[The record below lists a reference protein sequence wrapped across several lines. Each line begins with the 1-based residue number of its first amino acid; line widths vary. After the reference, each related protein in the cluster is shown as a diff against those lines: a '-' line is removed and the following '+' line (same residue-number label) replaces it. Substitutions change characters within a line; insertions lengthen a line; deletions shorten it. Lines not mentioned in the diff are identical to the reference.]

1 MSLSPSPTT
10 PPSRLRRWIVDIG
23 SRIGVRA
30 RSVLVAVVV
39 VCVALLIGESALVW
53 MLQSNLE
60 QTAEANAQAR
70 ASEIVTQL
78 TTDGLAATREE
89 IADRTRHN
97 SVVQILDDRGNV
109 LVASSADVSRQ
120 PLSPQRPAPGA
131 YESVETD
138 HLSAGSD
145 GEWKV
150 VTTAVRLDSTLY
162 YVQSAVPV
170 GEQHETIEIVAMF
183 LLAGAPLLLGAVALA
198 VWLLVGRALRSVE
211 QIRGT
216 VAEIDAQR
224 LAQRVTVPPTRDEI
238 AALATTMNTM
248 LDRLEASD
256 RAQRA
261 FVSDASHELRSP
273 VATLSTAGELAATAD
288 PARRAALLATMNTEI
303 ARLRGLVEDLMTLA
317 RADARDLGIPRA
329 EVDLDDLVAD
339 EARRLRLTNSVV
351 VTAAI
356 EPVRVLGDQRRLEQA
371 LRNLIDNAA
380 RHAST
385 TVRLTLTSTATE
397 AIIWV
402 DDDGPGIPVADRDRI
417 FDRFV
422 RLDEARSRDQ
432 GGSGLGLAITRTTLR
447 AHDGDA
453 SVVDSPDDWC
463 RFEIRLP
470 LVTESLDHSAGP
482 RGCGN

>member
-1 MSLSPSPTT
+1 
-10 PPSRLRRWIVDIG
+10 
-23 SRIGVRA
+23 
-30 RSVLVAVVV
+30 
-39 VCVALLIGESALVW
+39 
-53 MLQSNLE
+53 
-60 QTAEANAQAR
+60 
-70 ASEIVTQL
+70 
-78 TTDGLAATREE
+78 
-89 IADRTRHN
+89 
-97 SVVQILDDRGNV
+97 
-109 LVASSADVSRQ
+109 
-120 PLSPQRPAPGA
+120 
-131 YESVETD
+131 
-138 HLSAGSD
+138 
-145 GEWKV
+145 
-150 VTTAVRLDSTLY
+150 
-162 YVQSAVPV
+162 
-170 GEQHETIEIVAMF
+170 
-183 LLAGAPLLLGAVALA
+183 
-198 VWLLVGRALRSVE
+198 
-211 QIRGT
+211 
-216 VAEIDAQR
+216 
-224 LAQRVTVPPTRDEI
+224 
-238 AALATTMNTM
+238 
-248 LDRLEASD
+248 
-256 RAQRA
+256 
-261 FVSDASHELRSP
+261 
-273 VATLSTAGELAATAD
+273 
-288 PARRAALLATMNTEI
+288 MNTEI

-453 SVVDSPDDWC
+453 SVVDGPDGWC